1 MGRFTNSRINN
12 EKFIG
17 LANAQTIDHP
27 SSSNTSHN
35 ESSRGRH
42 QRLKFSFPSRGRHQR
57 LKFSFPSNQ
66 RQRQDPFLRNSIF
79 NENRS
84 CNSIMS
90 SINYCKHKRIN
101 QVGAASDFSYF
112 LEYKCQDLHR
122 R

>member
-17 LANAQTIDHP
+17 VANAQTIDHP

-35 ESSRGRH
+35 ES
-42 QRLKFSFPSRGRHQR
+42 SRGRHQR

-101 QVGAASDFSYF
+101 QVGAASDFSNF
-112 LEYKCQDLHR
+112 VEYKCQDLHR